1 MIVYEAKL
9 EGIDSQYRKLDEALR
24 AGLFV
29 RNACL
34 RYWIDGHAK
43 TRNDLSAYCKVLSD
57 HPDFPWVKKLNSMA
71 RQAMSERTWAAISR
85 FFDNCKAKKSG
96 NEAKKRKRGEASIED
111 PIGPQIN
118 QGALSLPSFS
128 QAKCGKKGYPQFKR
142 LQTNVSV
149 EYKTSGW
156 KLSEDRRFITFTDG
170 FEAGQFKMWGTR
182 DLHFYQIS
190 QIKRVRVVRRADGY
204 YAQFCIDHDRKEN
217 REPTRKTVGVDV
229 GLKHFYTDSDG
240 LQVANPRHLRK
251 SEKSLK
257 RFQRRMSKTQKGS
270 KNRVKFRNKLARKHL
285 KVSRQRKDFAIKT
298 ARCVVM
304 SNDLVAYEDL
314 KVRNMV
320 RNRHLA
326 KSISDAAW
334 TQFREWVEY
343 FGKVYGVVTVAV
355 PPHYTSQNCSN
366 CGQVVKKTLS
376 TRTHICPHCGHIQDR
391 DHNAARNILEKAL
404 RTAGHVGTN
413 ASGENDLC
421 LGDENPPS
429 KPTHRKRKPKEQ
441 SLESPAIP
449 GTPG

>member
-24 AGLFV
+24 TGLFV

-57 HPDFPWVKKLNSMA
+57 NPDFPWVKKLNSMA

-85 FFDNCKAKKSG
+85 FFDNCKAKKS
-96 NEAKKRKRGEASIED
+96 
-111 PIGPQIN
+111 
-118 QGALSLPSFS
+118 
-128 QAKCGKKGYPQFKR
+128 GKKGYPQFKR

-217 REPTRKTVGVDV
+217 REPTLKTVGVDV

-240 LQVANPRHLRK
+240 QTVANPRHLRK

-257 RFQRRMSKTQKGS
+257 RLQRRMSKTQKGS

-285 KVSRQRKDFAIKT
+285 KVSRQRKDFAMKT

-326 KSISDAAW
+326 KSITEAAW
-334 TQFREWVEY
+334 TQFREWIEY

-366 CGQVVKKTLS
+366 CGKVVKKTLS
-376 TRTHICPHCGHIQDR
+376 TRTHTCPHCGHIQDR